1 MGHDDRLQEGNCDK
15 VHMKKEIANERRRPV
30 DAKVVGN
37 IWSSAVSFASYSTPT
52 KLAGHMPLK
61 PETEKKE
68 RNKN

>member
-1 MGHDDRLQEGNCDK
+1 
-15 VHMKKEIANERRRPV
+15 MKKEIANERRRPV

-61 PETEKKE
+61 PETKNELKE
-68 RNKN
+68 RRSEVMA